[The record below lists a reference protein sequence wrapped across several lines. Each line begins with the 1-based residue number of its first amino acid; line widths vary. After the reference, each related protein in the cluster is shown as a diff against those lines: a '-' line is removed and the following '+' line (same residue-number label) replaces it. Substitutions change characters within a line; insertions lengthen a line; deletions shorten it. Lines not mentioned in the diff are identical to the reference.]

1 MSRIG
6 KAPIKLPENVTFT
19 QEKTR
24 IIVTGPNGKLE
35 MDIPFKG
42 RIEVKDNLIT
52 IIPENSNARA
62 FHGLTRSLI
71 NNMVIGVSE
80 GFSKNLKIVGV
91 GYKAQVQGK
100 NLVLNVGYSQPVN
113 YRIPD
118 GVSVEVT
125 EQNTIVVKGID
136 KHLVGQVSAEIRKF
150 RPPEPYKGKGIM
162 YTDERVR
169 KKAGKA
175 SVK

>member
-35 MDIPFKG
+35 TDIPFKG
-42 RIEVKDNLIT
+42 KIEVKDNWVT

-80 GFSKNLKIVGV
+80 GFSKNLKIVGI
-91 GYKAQVQGK
+91 GYKAQVKGK
-100 NLVLNVGYSQPVN
+100 SLVLNVGYSQPVN

-118 GVSVEVT
+118 SVSVEVT

-162 YTDERVR
+162 YADERVR
-169 KKAGKA
+169 RKAGKA

>member
-6 KAPIKLPENVTFT
+6 KASIKLPGNVTFAR
-19 QEKTR
+19 ENTR
-24 IIVTGPNGKLE
+24 VIVTGPNGKLE

-52 IIPENSNARA
+52 ITPENNDARA

-71 NNMVIGVSE
+71 NNMVIGVSK
-80 GFSKNLKIVGV
+80 GFSKSLKIIGV
-91 GYKAQVQGK
+91 GYKAQMQGE
-100 NLVLNVGYSQPVN
+100 NLVLSVGYSQPVS
-113 YRIPD
+113 YSIPE
-118 GVSVEVT
+118 GVSAEVI

-162 YTDERVR
+162 YADERVR
-169 KKAGKA
+169 RKAGKA
-175 SVK
+175 AVK